1 VRIVGSLKKLHGGKL
16 EGKDG
21 RRGGLLATVIL
32 DRIKERRGV
41 WRKKAYPNY
50 PDPELMNWS
59 SELFRVTSIWIVD
72 NIATVIEYLRSPPS
86 CLVTQVWG
94 S

>member
-21 RRGGLLATVIL
+21 RRGGL
-32 DRIKERRGV
+32 
-41 WRKKAYPNY
+41 PNY

-59 SELFRVTSIWIVD
+59 SELFRVTSI
-72 NIATVIEYLRSPPS
+72 
-86 CLVTQVWG
+86 
-94 S
+94 

>member
-1 VRIVGSLKKLHGGKL
+1 VYSSSYHSFIDIGNLSRLFCENVGSLKKVHGGKL

-21 RRGGLLATVIL
+21 GRGGLLATVIL

-59 SELFRVTSIWIVD
+59 SELFRVTSI
-72 NIATVIEYLRSPPS
+72 
-86 CLVTQVWG
+86 
-94 S
+94 